1 MSRLPSCSIYGC
13 RWHMSITVGR
23 VMSMYHTWFSDE
35 WRRKADELF
44 EWESLYITSSSLRL
58 WSRLRPSRHQGIP
71 NWLQQW
77 GAVWLLTE
85 INKYSDCD
93 LRRSFMSR
101 RESPRC
107 NWDGGCMQATESR
120 ARPHWVFQGECRIA
134 LFKTFSSILVPTNFL
149 LHLTLVAQQF
159 SFLLF
164 FVFRTTFDTGRALH
178 DHRSWQLS
186 SAPGIEGQ
194 LNAYSQV
201 KLRCDMSSAPRTRVK
216 WMHDWMRIP
225 GWNCEQWCISSFKC
239 SRQD

>member
-1 MSRLPSCSIYGC
+1 MICDCLQRHTADVWDDPVAILDIHSINMSRLPSCSIYGC

-58 WSRLRPSRHQGIP
+58 WSWLRPSGHQGIP

-77 GAVWLLTE
+77 GGIWFLTE
-85 INKYSDCD
+85 IDKWSECD
-93 LRRSFMSR
+93 LRRSFMSWR
-101 RESPRC
+101 KSPRC

-159 SFLLF
+159 GFLLF
-164 FVFRTTFDTGRALH
+164 F
-178 DHRSWQLS
+178 S
-186 SAPGIEGQ
+186 SLEPPLTLEELCMTIEAGSCLQ
-194 LNAYSQV
+194 HLGFEEY
-201 KLRCDMSSAPRTRVK
+201 
-216 WMHDWMRIP
+216 
-225 GWNCEQWCISSFKC
+225 
-239 SRQD
+239 